1 MGNKIILIKKLKN
14 NIQGRSLSTGNEFM
28 HEYGT
33 FLEHNTRLNFSPA
46 GLLSEYNTMSNG

>member
-46 GLLSEYNTMSNG
+46 RLLSEYNTMSNG